1 MNVVNRIHR
10 GKQLQVVYDC
20 TCDPC
25 SNRNYCKTQKM
36 YCSGFTEY
44 VNYGWYDIGKVG
56 KRLKKI

>member
-1 MNVVNRIHR
+1 MNVVKRIHR

-20 TCDPC
+20 PCDPC

>member
-20 TCDPC
+20 PCDPC

-44 VNYGWYDIGKVG
+44 VNYGLYDIGKVG